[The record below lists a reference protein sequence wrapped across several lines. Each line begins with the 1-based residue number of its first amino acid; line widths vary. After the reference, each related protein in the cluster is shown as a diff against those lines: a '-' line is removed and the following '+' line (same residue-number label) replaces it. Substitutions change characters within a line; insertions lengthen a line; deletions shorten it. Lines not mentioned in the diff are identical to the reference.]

1 MKNLISKSMLVLTAL
16 AFTGCS
22 SKVSD
27 SHQSQESSSSSI
39 CLSPSIINEE
49 KKVYIYVNGETLVLL
64 LAENTSAEALYGIL
78 STRDIDVDMNDY
90 GGFEK
95 VGDLGMNLVTNDEY
109 ISTVPGDV
117 ILYQG
122 RNLVIYYGK
131 NSYNFTRLG
140 RIEKNDQAYL
150 KNILGPGEV
159 KIRLSSVK
167 N

>member
-1 MKNLISKSMLVLTAL
+1 MKNLISKSMLVLTAM

-22 SKVSD
+22 SKAS
-27 SHQSQESSSSSI
+27 SSYQSQESSSSSVH
-39 CLSPSIINEE
+39 LSSSINEE
-49 KKVYIYVNGETLVLL
+49 KKVYIYVNGEILVLL
-64 LAENTSAEALYGIL
+64 LTENTSAEALYGIL

-109 ISTVPGDV
+109 ISTVSGDV